1 MLVMP
6 LLSYLNILI
15 VLYTSPMCS
24 RAATILSSPPPPSFS
39 TTFLEFGVRY
49 IVFHHFFHIKVL
61 WLVDRPHLMMKAP
74 MVSLLAHVLGFCVS
88 LFRGINFPL
97 VLWTH
102 LPIFLTLRLVFSI
115 FGYLIT
121 VSRSDF
127 SECLT
132 LHAMSTGY
140 VLAKEDNSRCKES
153 DQY

>member
-1 MLVMP
+1 MGVGHDEVCDSDHDSETFTITP
-6 LLSYLNILI
+6 FRKSLLIFFLPDISDYGGQGNFKG
-15 VLYTSPMCS
+15 
-24 RAATILSSPPPPSFS
+24 LSSLFS

-115 FGYLIT
+115 FF
-121 VSRSDF
+121 SDF
-127 SECLT
+127 VWLPLRFFFLE
-132 LHAMSTGY
+132 
-140 VLAKEDNSRCKES
+140 
-153 DQY
+153 